1 MTITSTSYS
10 ADMLSKDLRDAI
22 LRTRFIAFDF
32 DGVFT
37 NNAVYVLEDGR
48 EAVLCNRSD
57 GIGLAKLRPLGVEA
71 IIISTEP
78 NPVVQARS
86 RKLKIPCINDCDDK
100 RAALAGELERRGLD
114 LAQAAFVGNDVN
126 DLGCL
131 KVVGLPIVVRDA
143 HPDVLPFALYR
154 TLRDGG
160 DGAVREICDLFEAVQ
175 GAAGGVRRD

>member
-1 MTITSTSYS
+1 MTSTSYS
-10 ADMLSKDLRDAI
+10 MDMLSNDLREAV
-22 LRTRFIAFDF
+22 LRTKFIAFDF

-78 NPVVQARS
+78 NSVVQVRS
-86 RKLKIPCINDCDDK
+86 RKLKIPCISDCDDK
-100 RAALAGELERRGLD
+100 RAALTGELERRDLD

-126 DLGCL
+126 DLACL

-154 TLRDGG
+154 TLRGG
-160 DGAVREICDLFEAVQ
+160 GGGAVREICDLFEAVQ